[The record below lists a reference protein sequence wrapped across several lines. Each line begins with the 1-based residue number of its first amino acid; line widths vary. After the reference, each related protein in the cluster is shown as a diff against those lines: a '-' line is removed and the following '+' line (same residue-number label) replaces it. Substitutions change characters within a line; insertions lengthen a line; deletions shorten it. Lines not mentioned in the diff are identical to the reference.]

1 MRTINIIEKN
11 GSLYFQRLTLNQ
23 RIQHVVIFFSFTL
36 LAVTGLPLKF
46 HHTWWGEHL
55 YGYVGGITFA
65 PLIHRVSA
73 VVMTLGFVY
82 HFFYVLVCAWKYYLL
97 PLRERGELTLR
108 SGRAALLQLP
118 MVPNLTDLKE
128 LMASMKYFF
137 FLTRERPAL
146 VAHGLKE
153 KFGYLA
159 VFWGVPVI
167 AASGYFLWGESFFT
181 RFFSGNVLNFA
192 YIAHSDEALLASIVI
207 FIWHIYNV
215 HLTPAVFPM
224 GKAWLYGFVGEK
236 EMIQYHYQDYLA
248 AMKHAGYEDRIRPLS
263 ESYVYKG
270 GALQTVFM
278 KGFISV
284 MFVAVIISSY
294 IICKVIYESVF
305 VFGYQIVTTE
315 SAPVVEPL
323 VQPDFI
329 QEIVLEDEEKK
340 TFYRGYRFVQEKKVK
355 DHYHR
360 IELDIAPDETLH
372 CIKCHGDL
380 PHGKSVHIRAFLNMH
395 NLYFACQTCHV
406 RPKEKGE
413 NLHYYWCD
421 RKTGEMVVNPAIG
434 DRPIDS
440 LGIRLTPCAT
450 CSHEP
455 DRDTIA
461 RERKHTDALMENI
474 QKEEI
479 GASEKKEIV
488 KKIHEPVSEQ
498 PLSCRECHTK
508 DNPFLPLNTVGY
520 SDRRIA
526 QVASDQ
532 ITKMINEYKEFYTP
546 TFLEPGRGTGEARE

>member
-1 MRTINIIEKN
+1 MRTIKIIEKN

-23 RIQHVVIFFSFTL
+23 RIQHVVIFFSFTM

-73 VVMTLGFVY
+73 IIMTLGFVY
-82 HFFYVLVCAWKYYLL
+82 HFIYVLVCAWKYYLL
-97 PLRERGELTLR
+97 PLREQGDLTFKTGLLELLH
-108 SGRAALLQLP
+108 LP
-118 MVPNLTDLKE
+118 MVPNLNDLKE
-128 LMASMKYFF
+128 LIAAMKYFF

-167 AASGYFLWGESFFT
+167 GASGYFLWGESFFT

-236 EMIQYHYQDYLA
+236 EMIQYHYQDYLS

-278 KGFISV
+278 NGFISV

-329 QEIVLEDEEKK
+329 QAIVLEDEEQK

-360 IELDIAPDETLH
+360 IELDITPDETSH

-380 PHGKSVHIRAFLNMH
+380 PHGKSEHIRAFLNMH
-395 NLYFACQTCHV
+395 NLYFACQTCHM
-406 RPKEKGE
+406 RPQKEGVKL
-413 NLHYYWCD
+413 NYYWCD
-421 RKTGEMVVNPAIG
+421 RKTGAVVLNPDIG
-434 DRPIDS
+434 DKPIDS
-440 LGIRLTPCAT
+440 LGIRLTPCVT
-450 CSHEP
+450 CGLDLDP
-455 DRDTIA
+455 DTVKQ
-461 RERKHTDALMENI
+461 EKESTDKLMKMI
-474 QKEEI
+474 QKDAI
-479 GASEKKEIV
+479 PSSEKKNIV
-488 KKIHEPVSEQ
+488 KQIHQNVSEK
-498 PLSCRECHTK
+498 PLACNECHTK
-508 DNPFLPLNTVGY
+508 DTPFLPLSTVGY
-520 SDRRIA
+520 PEQRIA

-546 TFLEPGRGTGEARE
+546 TFLEPGKMTGNAKK

>member
-11 GSLYFQRLTLNQ
+11 GDLYFQRLTLNQ
-23 RIQHVVIFFSFTL
+23 RIQHVVIFLSFTL

-55 YGYVGGITFA
+55 YHYVGGITFA
-65 PLIHRVSA
+65 PLIHRMSA
-73 VVMTLGFVY
+73 VVMTIGFVY
-82 HFFYVLVCAWKYYLL
+82 HFIYVLVCAGQYYLL
-97 PLRERGELTLR
+97 PLRERGELTFK
-108 SGRAALLQLP
+108 SGLAALLSLP

-128 LMASMKYFF
+128 LIAAMKYFF
-137 FLTRERPAL
+137 FLTRERPSL
-146 VAHGLKE
+146 VSHGLKE

-167 AASGYFLWGESFFT
+167 GASGYFLWGESFFT

-236 EMIQYHYQDYLA
+236 EMIQYHYHDYLI
-248 AMKHAGYEDRIRPLS
+248 AMKDAGYEDRIKPIS
-263 ESYVYKG
+263 ESYVYAG
-270 GALQTVFM
+270 GALGTVFM
-278 KGFISV
+278 KGFMSV
-284 MFVAVIISSY
+284 MFVAVIIASFV
-294 IICKVIYESVF
+294 ICKVIYESVF

-315 SAPVVEPL
+315 AAPVAEPL
-323 VQPDFI
+323 VEPDFI
-329 QEIVLEDEEKK
+329 QEIVLEDEEQK

-360 IELDIAPDETLH
+360 IELDITPDATSH

-413 NLHYYWCD
+413 KLHYYWCD
-421 RKTGEMVVNPAIG
+421 SKTGAMVLNPEIG
-434 DRPIDS
+434 DKPIDS
-440 LGIRLTPCAT
+440 LGIRLTPCVT
-450 CSHEP
+450 CSTEP
-455 DRDTIA
+455 DRESIFQ
-461 RERKHTDALMENI
+461 ERKSTDALMKKI
-474 QKEEI
+474 QEEEI
-479 GASEKKEIV
+479 SSTEKKEIV
-488 KKIHEPVSEQ
+488 KQIHQPVSEQ
-498 PLSCRECHTK
+498 PLSCGECHTK
-508 DNPFLPLNTVGY
+508 ENPFLALSRIGY
-520 SDRRIA
+520 PDQRIA

-532 ITKMINEYKEFYTP
+532 ITRMINEYKEFFTP
-546 TFLEPGRGTGEARE
+546 AFLEPGREMSNARK

>member
-1 MRTINIIEKN
+1 MRKINVIEKSGN
-11 GSLYFQRLTLNQ
+11 LYFQRLTLNQ
-23 RIQHVVIFFSFTL
+23 RVQHIVIFLSFSV

-55 YGYVGGITFA
+55 YGYVGGITVA

-73 VVMTLGFVY
+73 VVMTLAFAY
-82 HFFYVLVCAWKYYLL
+82 HFLYILVCAWKYYLL
-97 PLRERGELTLR
+97 PLREQGNLTWK
-108 SGRAALLQLP
+108 SGFQSLLHMP

-128 LMASMKYFF
+128 LMAATKYFF
-137 FLTRERPAL
+137 FFTSERPSL
-146 VAHGLKE
+146 TAHGLKE

-159 VFWGVPVI
+159 VFWGIPVI
-167 AASGYFLWGESFFT
+167 GASGYFLWGESFFT

-236 EMIQYHYQDYLA
+236 EMIQYHYQDYLT
-248 AMKHAGYEDRIRPLS
+248 AMRDAGYEDRIKPLS

-270 GALQTVFM
+270 GALGTLFM
-278 KGFISV
+278 KGFMSV
-284 MFVAVIISSY
+284 MFVAVLGASF

-329 QEIVLEDEEKK
+329 QEIILEDEEKK
-340 TFYRGYRFVQEKKVK
+340 TFYRGYRFVQEKRVK

-360 IELDIAPDETLH
+360 IELDITPDETSH

-380 PHGKSVHIRAFLNMH
+380 PHGKSEHIRAFLNMH

-406 RPKEKGE
+406 RPKETGE
-413 NLHYYWCD
+413 KLHYYWCD
-421 RKTGEMVVNPAIG
+421 RMTGAMVVNPAIG
-434 DRPIDS
+434 DKPIDS
-440 LGIRLTPCAT
+440 LGIRLTPCVT
-450 CSHEP
+450 CGREP
-455 DRDTIA
+455 AGDTIA
-461 RERKHTDALMENI
+461 QERKSTDALMKNI
-474 QKEEI
+474 QKEGI
-479 GASEKKEIV
+479 STYEKKEIV
-488 KKIHEPVSEQ
+488 KQIHEPVSEQ
-498 PLSCRECHTK
+498 PLTCRECHTK
-508 DNPFLPLNTVGY
+508 ENPFLPLGTVGY
-520 SDRRIA
+520 PEQRIA
-526 QVASDQ
+526 LVASDQ

-546 TFLEPGRGTGEARE
+546 TFLEPGRGISNAQE